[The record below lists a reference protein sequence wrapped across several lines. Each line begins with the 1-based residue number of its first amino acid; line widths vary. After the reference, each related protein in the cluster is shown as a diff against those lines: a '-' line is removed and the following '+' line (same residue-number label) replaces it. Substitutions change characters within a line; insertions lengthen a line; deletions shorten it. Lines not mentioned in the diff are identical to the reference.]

1 MYNVI
6 TMKFAVIHTGGKQ
19 YIAEEGKKIKVEILK
34 GEYKVGDKITF
45 DNVVLSVDGDKVNVG
60 KPYTGSKVET
70 EIVAIERY
78 AKIDVIKY
86 LQKSR
91 YYKKKG
97 HRQNYFEVKI
107 LSV

>member
-1 MYNVI
+1 MYNI
-6 TMKFAVIHTGGKQ
+6 ATMKFAVIHTGGKQ
-19 YIAEEGKKIKVEILK
+19 YIAEEGKKIKIEKLE
-34 GEYKVGDKITF
+34 GEFKLGDKITF
-45 DNVVLSVDGDKVNVG
+45 DNIVLSVDGDVINVG
-60 KPYTGSKVET
+60 KPYTGFKVEA
-70 EIVAIERY
+70 ELVAMERY